1 MTLKPYKFMR
11 FVREWISRHPISSWL
26 VLVAITPMI
35 VVLYPLTIFIEK
47 MFAINLRSLYDGWIL
62 VPIYA
67 VLVGLV
73 DRWVEKVDED
83 ERRPENSTDGKTD

>member
-1 MTLKPYKFMR
+1 MALKPYKFMG

-26 VLVAITPMI
+26 VLAAITPMI

-47 MFAINLRSLYDGWIL
+47 MFEINLRSLYDGWIL

-67 VLVGLV
+67 VLVGLI
-73 DRWVEKVDED
+73 DRWIDKGEQ
-83 ERRPENSTDGKTD
+83 ENSNDGKSD